1 MQTICMIQKIIC
13 FNVFIQI
20 CSFPPIMSNLT
31 TKHRPTEQNGHQQ
44 TFWTQIILLSEDI
57 VNVRAYDLSQQDWT
71 LSPPVITWFLL
82 IELFPPLSLS
92 EVGWWRNS
100 GEMFGQAGGRREV
113 CEDWGEL
120 RWEGF
125 EVRKICPDW
134 NTKDF
139 LVLLSAFLLQLW
151 FGLYMASDSSSAKS
165 CCTSWLLIP
174 DNRIESFVPQD
185 ES

>member
-1 MQTICMIQKIIC
+1 MIQKIIC
-13 FNVFIQI
+13 FNLFIQI

-44 TFWTQIILLSEDI
+44 TFWTQIVLLSEDI

-100 GEMFGQAGGRREV
+100 GEMFGQAGGRRGV
-113 CEDWGEL
+113 WGL
-120 RWEGF
+120 RWAQVRRFRGEKDLPRLEHQGF
-125 EVRKICPDW
+125 SSFAFSISSPVMVRALHGIGFFFSKIM
-134 NTKDF
+134 
-139 LVLLSAFLLQLW
+139 
-151 FGLYMASDSSSAKS
+151 LYK
-165 CCTSWLLIP
+165 LII
-174 DNRIESFVPQD
+174 DCR
-185 ES
+185 